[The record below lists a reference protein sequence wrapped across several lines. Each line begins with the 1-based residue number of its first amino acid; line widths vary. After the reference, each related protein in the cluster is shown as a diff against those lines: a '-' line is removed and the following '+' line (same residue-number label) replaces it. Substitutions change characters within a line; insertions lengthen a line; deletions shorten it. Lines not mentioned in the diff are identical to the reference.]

1 MVYPH
6 SGHPSAAGRVQGR
19 VSSPT
24 KDRLATDCYVTNLQ
38 YCPSDMFC
46 NTSGNKCNIYVVCN
60 GSCLASAFHAQVMS
74 GLHALSLGGK
84 KKKKK
89 PKQQQRSVKNSF
101 GKELTSTSKK
111 ALRQYKSLGSVTVVM
126 LVIIVIV
133 IVMVPG
139 FRQQN

>member
-1 MVYPH
+1 
-6 SGHPSAAGRVQGR
+6 
-19 VSSPT
+19 
-24 KDRLATDCYVTNLQ
+24 
-38 YCPSDMFC
+38 
-46 NTSGNKCNIYVVCN
+46 
-60 GSCLASAFHAQVMS
+60 MS

-111 ALRQYKSLGSVTVVM
+111 ALRQYKSLGSVAIIM
-126 LVIIVIV
+126 LIIVVIV